1 MRRLPRPEELRR
13 ICKRIINQSFYILF
27 WRIKNNRDNYLSQDS
42 QSEIKY
48 LHSTSADPMLEL
60 RNFWEYFWQWYD
72 ISKTFLCDHV
82 MCGLKHRIEIWTL
95 LKKRET
101 DINIETNVEE
111 RVVGNSITW
120 KPDAEFRKTKRRKRS
135 GKVLLTLKYTVVW
148 IGSRRIVT

>member
-1 MRRLPRPEELRR
+1 
-13 ICKRIINQSFYILF
+13 
-27 WRIKNNRDNYLSQDS
+27 
-42 QSEIKY
+42 
-48 LHSTSADPMLEL
+48 
-60 RNFWEYFWQWYD
+60 
-72 ISKTFLCDHV
+72 

-135 GKVLLTLKYTVVW
+135 GKVLLTLKYTVVRR
-148 IGSRRIVT
+148 GSRRIVT